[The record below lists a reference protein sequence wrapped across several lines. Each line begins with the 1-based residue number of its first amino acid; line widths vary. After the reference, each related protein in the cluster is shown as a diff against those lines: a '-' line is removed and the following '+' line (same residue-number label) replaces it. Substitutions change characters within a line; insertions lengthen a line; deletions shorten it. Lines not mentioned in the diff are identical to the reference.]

1 MATDE
6 TEQRETREG
15 VTIEEVS
22 ESQLR
27 ITVDGEPTNVSVERI
42 YRTSRHFGEFRSLDH
57 LIAVLKG
64 QKEHG

>member
-6 TEQRETREG
+6 TPKREARQG

-27 ITVDGEPTNVSVERI
+27 ITIDGEPTDVAVERI
-42 YRTSRHFGEFRSLDH
+42 YRTSRHFAEFRSLDH
-57 LIAVLKG
+57 LIAVLRG
-64 QKEHG
+64 QKERD